1 MSTCRS
7 VMTNWFEEVKDIL
20 LIPSSQDQVIIGIC
34 SGVPFSGFSLL
45 DFPSILKLSLNF
57 VKIVIFE

>member
-1 MSTCRS
+1 
-7 VMTNWFEEVKDIL
+7 MTNWFEEVKDIL